1 MSLGGFALP
10 DWIGLFGVGLLA
22 VIVGEHFAF
31 SSTASPFHWNWCV
44 QCEGPASGPSLLS
57 LLSSPS
63 SQDMQ
68 SLHLLQPEQPCPCS
82 VDGEKKDPAALN
94 KGTNQSALLRLYCL
108 LFSTFSSSA
117 CSSFGQGPTHHS
129 FPKPSFPWA
138 VPLLI

>member
-10 DWIGLFGVGLLA
+10 GWIGLFGVGVLA

-31 SSTASPFHWNWCV
+31 SSTAFPSIGIGAV

-57 LLSSPS
+57 LLSCPS

-82 VDGEKKDPAALN
+82 VDGEKR
-94 KGTNQSALLRLYCL
+94 TLLL
-108 LFSTFSSSA
+108 
-117 CSSFGQGPTHHS
+117 
-129 FPKPSFPWA
+129 
-138 VPLLI
+138 